1 MPPRIGGVAPKCA
14 KCDKSVYAAEQ
25 VIGPASKIY
34 HKPCLACTIC
44 GRRLDS
50 SLLVDHEGQ
59 PMCTNCYKAHLGQG
73 KGGFSTSVPLRP
85 AIKATLDSSY
95 TRSPPKTAF
104 GGKASTAPSGTPLC
118 ARCAKPV
125 YFAEQKQAA
134 NRKWHRGCLRCDGC
148 SSTLDSG
155 RLEEGPAEA
164 ANGAD
169 VQCNIWCRT
178 CYAKRFGPKGIG
190 VAGMSLPE
198 MQR

>member
-85 AIKATLDSSY
+85 AIKATLDSAY

-125 YFAEQKQAA
+125 CEYALSFCALASIVQASFVA
-134 NRKWHRGCLRCDGC
+134 RF
-148 SSTLDSG
+148 
-155 RLEEGPAEA
+155 
-164 ANGAD
+164 
-169 VQCNIWCRT
+169 CRT
-178 CYAKRFGPKGIG
+178 KAGGQPE
-190 VAGMSLPE
+190 VASRLLAL
-198 MQR
+198 